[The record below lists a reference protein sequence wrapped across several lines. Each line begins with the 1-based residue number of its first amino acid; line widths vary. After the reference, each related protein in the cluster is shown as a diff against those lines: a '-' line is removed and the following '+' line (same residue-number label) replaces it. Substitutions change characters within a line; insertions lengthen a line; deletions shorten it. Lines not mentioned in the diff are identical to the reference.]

1 MGFYRLSLDPTPP
14 SNDNR
19 EPPLSKPSVEPR
31 LLTAEE
37 RQLFQNPD
45 ELRGKKFVLT
55 PNSGDAGMFE
65 VIGYH
70 WKRDKS
76 VQYDILFD
84 DCGGAPILLDE
95 GELMNMLE
103 DSLYLPH

>member
-1 MGFYRLSLDPTPP
+1 LDPST
-14 SNDNR
+14 NDR

-45 ELRGKKFVLT
+45 KLHGKKFVLS
-55 PNSGDAGMFE
+55 PNTRDAGMFE
-65 VIGYH
+65 VIGYYR
-70 WKRDKS
+70 KRDKS
-76 VQYDILFD
+76 VQYDVLFD
-84 DCGGAPILLDE
+84 DCNGPILLEE
-95 GELMNMLE
+95 GEMMNMME